1 MSPKSMR
8 CFAILFLVAT
18 VACSQKRDK
27 IDSTIFLKGQVLAEV
42 DSKLREI
49 SGLAASVQNKGML
62 WAHNDGGNDAEI
74 FLIDQKMNIRLTCRL
89 KGIVN
94 RDWEDIAVGPGPV
107 PGKFYVYVGDIGDNL
122 EIFRY
127 KRVYRFEEPIATPGN
142 NVIIVSKF
150 DTITIDLPDGA
161 KDAEAMLI
169 DPLSKDLYLIS
180 KNAQPACLYQTKYP
194 YSPKDTVIAE
204 KVTAIPFRKI
214 VAADFSADG
223 KEVIIKNYDNVYYWK
238 MNGQPLGTVLK
249 EKPYIVE
256 YQKEPQ
262 GEAIAF
268 SRTGSGFFTA
278 SEKTKGEKSYLYFYA
293 RSLTP
298 RSSH

>member
-1 MSPKSMR
+1 MR
-8 CFAILFLVAT
+8 CFAVLFLVAT

-42 DSKLREI
+42 DSKLKEI
-49 SGLAASVQNKGML
+49 SGLAASVQNKDML

-89 KGIVN
+89 KGVVN

-127 KRVYRFEEPIATPGN
+127 KRIYRFEEPIAAPGN
-142 NVIIVSKF
+142 NVITISKF

-161 KDAEAMLI
+161 KDVEAMLI
-169 DPLSKDLYLIS
+169 DPLNKDLYLIS
-180 KNAQPACLYQTKYP
+180 KNAQPAYLYQLKYP
-194 YSPKDTVIAE
+194 YPPKDTIVAG

-238 MNGQPLGTVLK
+238 MNDKPLGTVLK

-268 SRTGSGFFTA
+268 SRNGSGFFTA
-278 SEKTKGEKSYLYFYA
+278 SEKIKGEKSYLFFYK
-293 RSLTP
+293 RK
-298 RSSH
+298 